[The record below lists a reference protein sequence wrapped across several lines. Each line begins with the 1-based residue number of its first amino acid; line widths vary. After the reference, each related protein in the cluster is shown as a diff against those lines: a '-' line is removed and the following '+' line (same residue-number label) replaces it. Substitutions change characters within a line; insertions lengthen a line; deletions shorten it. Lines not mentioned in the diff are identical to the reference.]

1 MERRWWGLQAYADA
15 AMTRR
20 VGESVGDHKEH
31 VTLGC
36 CWHMKGDLKDSGRR
50 NMRASTFADR
60 V

>member
-1 MERRWWGLQAYADA
+1 MQAYADA

-36 CWHMKGDLKDSGRR
+36 CWHMKGDLKDIGRR